1 MQGGKME
8 LIIAGATSYIGRS
21 FICSY
26 YKKHKI
32 LALGRDEKELHML
45 FDKLEVEYMTYDS
58 FFKCNSSLVNYNYL
72 INFAFP
78 RNSDIQSIIKAF
90 DFTSMLYNNC
100 ADFGVKKII
109 NISSQS
115 VYDYKRGTPAT
126 EDDLPKPFSL
136 YGIAKYYSEAY
147 LMEFSIKYN
156 VDYLNIRL
164 GSVIGPGFN
173 QRFIN
178 KLIIN
183 FMNRNP
189 IEIIDNGYKHSFIF
203 IDDLVKNLNQ
213 VILSDI
219 KWNDNYNL
227 GSDNYYTI
235 SEVMNMIMK
244 IVSNGK
250 PDIISKKES
259 IDKIPFTNRISNDK
273 IKKFLDNYYDISL
286 EEAISKLCLHQ
297 SKLYLC

>member
-1 MQGGKME
+1 ME
-8 LIIAGATSYIGRS
+8 LIVAGATSYIGKRFIS
-21 FICSY
+21 FY
-26 YKKHKI
+26 HNKYRI
-32 LALGRDEKELHML
+32 LALGRNENKLRKL
-45 FDKLEVEYMTYDS
+45 FSKLEVEYMTYDS
-58 FFKCNSSLVNYNYL
+58 FFRNNGIVKDDKIL

-78 RNSDIQSIIKAF
+78 RNPDIDNIIQVF
-90 DFTSMLYNNC
+90 DFTSMLYSISVN
-100 ADFGVKKII
+100 FGVNKII

-115 VYDYKRGTPAT
+115 VYDYKRVIPAT

-136 YGIAKYYSEAY
+136 YGIAKYYSESY
-147 LMEFSIKYN
+147 LCEFSMKNNIE
-156 VDYLNIRL
+156 YLNIRL
-164 GSVIGPGFN
+164 GSVIGPEFN

-183 FMNRNP
+183 FMNGNP

-203 IDDLVKNLNQ
+203 IDDIVQNLNQ

-219 KWNDNYNL
+219 KWNDNYNI

-286 EEAISKLCLHQ
+286 EGAISKLCLHQ

>member
-1 MQGGKME
+1 ME

-26 YKKHKI
+26 HKKHTI

-58 FFKCNSSLVNYNYL
+58 YFKCNSSLVNYNYL

-78 RNSDIQSIIKAF
+78 RNSDIQGIIKAF
-90 DFTSMLYNNC
+90 DFTGKLYNNSVNL
-100 ADFGVKKII
+100 GVNKII

-115 VYDYKRGTPAT
+115 IYDYNRLIPAT

-147 LMEFSIKYN
+147 LREFSIKK
-156 VDYLNIRL
+156 DIEYLNIRL
-164 GSVIGPGFN
+164 GSVIGPGFD

-178 KLIIN
+178 KLINNYIHN
-183 FMNRNP
+183 NP
-189 IEIIDNGYKHSFIF
+189 IEITDNGYQHSFIF
-203 IDDLVKNLNQ
+203 IDDLLENLNQ

-250 PDIISKKES
+250 PDIISNKES

-286 EEAISKLCLHQ
+286 EEAIRKLCLHQ